1 MADDKNLKEAV
12 ENLKLAIE
20 ANEWLK
26 NFTQAIEANESLKNL
41 KESVDLIQKVR
52 QRLYADLPKEYDL
65 VLDRRET
72 LTNQAT
78 NLLSLQV

>member
-52 QRLYADLPKEYDL
+52 QRLYAEI
-65 VLDRRET
+65 
-72 LTNQAT
+72 
-78 NLLSLQV
+78 